1 MVWQAVPVSMGIIDV
16 DKDSRSNM
24 KTNLRARAAVLAAA
38 AIAACTAFSLASAH
52 EETGAEAQMHMH
64 HHMMRDVKTS
74 SVAYNVP
81 PIMLVRADGRST
93 DLKHELDDGRAVVL
107 AFIYTTCT
115 TICPVISQTLEQLQD
130 KLGPQIG
137 NVHLVSISIDPE
149 TDTPARLRDYAAKFN
164 AGPEWQYYTGT
175 VDASIAAQKAFNVYR
190 EDKMDH
196 NPVVLLRAAPG
207 KPWLRVDGFAT
218 ADELLHS
225 YRELIASN

>member
-1 MVWQAVPVSMGIIDV
+1 MNPLRKLTAQAAI
-16 DKDSRSNM
+16 
-24 KTNLRARAAVLAAA
+24 LAAVATVVALP
-38 AIAACTAFSLASAH
+38 FASAH
-52 EETGAEAQMHMH
+52 EDADAHMH

-81 PIMLVRADGRST
+81 QITLVRADGSSI
-93 DLKHELDDGRAVVL
+93 DLKRELDDGRAVVMT
-107 AFIYTTCT
+107 FIYTTCT

-137 NVHLVSISIDPE
+137 QVHLVSITIDPE
-149 TDTPARLRDYAAKFN
+149 NDTPARLREYAAKFG
-164 AGPEWQYYTGT
+164 AGPQWQYYTGT
-175 VDASIAAQKAFNVYR
+175 VDASVAAQKAFNVYR
-190 EDKMDH
+190 EDKMNH

-225 YRELIASN
+225 YHELVASN

>member
-1 MVWQAVPVSMGIIDV
+1 
-16 DKDSRSNM
+16 M

-38 AIAACTAFSLASAH
+38 AACAALSLASAH
-52 EETGAEAQMHMH
+52 EETGADAHMH

-81 PIMLVRADGRST
+81 SITLVRADGRST
-93 DLKHELDDGRAVVL
+93 DLKRELDDGRAVVL
-107 AFIYTTCT
+107 TFIYTTCT

-130 KLGPQIG
+130 KLAPQIG
-137 NVHLVSISIDPE
+137 NMHLVSISIDPE
-149 TDTPARLRDYAAKFN
+149 TDTPARLREYAAKFG

-225 YRELIASN
+225 YHQLIASK

>member
-1 MVWQAVPVSMGIIDV
+1 MNTFLKLTTHATI
-16 DKDSRSNM
+16 
-24 KTNLRARAAVLAAA
+24 LAAVAA
-38 AIAACTAFSLASAH
+38 FGVLPYASAQEGPDAH
-52 EETGAEAQMHMH
+52 AHMH

-74 SVAYNVP
+74 SVPYSVP
-81 PIMLVRADGRST
+81 SITLVRADGRQI
-93 DLKHELDDGRAVVL
+93 DLKNELDDGRAVVMT
-107 AFIYTTCT
+107 FIYTTCT
-115 TICPVISQTLEQLQD
+115 SICPVISQTLEQLQSE
-130 KLGPQIG
+130 LGPQIG
-137 NVHLVSISIDPE
+137 RVHLVSISIDPE
-149 TDTPARLRDYAAKFN
+149 NDTPARLREYAAKFG

-225 YRELIASN
+225 YHELVASN